1 VPRQAALRNEPDAEI
16 RPDLIPFPALGPPS
30 AWPGPLPIIS
40 RRRPRIE
47 RVRLGGKAARES
59 EKRNQT
65 AQTASLTTLAPVAC
79 GHNPGDRSWQK
90 KRAAAR
96 QPSAPARKGC
106 SSYDLSRSNLILPLE
121 TDPNAATPVAAS
133 LVLTPAIS
141 VGIGIGPL
149 PITRRRHEPLRPAG
163 SHRPCQQSPSSLQTM
178 AADAAVTL
186 NARMP
191 AAPNRAVP
199 RHFIVFLLNSSFDV
213 QPKRLVARFVSIG
226 GDAGQHAPKSA
237 IGLDFARLR
246 DHSPAN
252 FDWEGALWRRKRCS
266 NFRGW

>member
-1 VPRQAALRNEPDAEI
+1 MS
-16 RPDLIPFPALGPPS
+16 G
-30 AWPGPLPIIS
+30 
-40 RRRPRIE
+40 
-47 RVRLGGKAARES
+47 VRLGGKAARES

-65 AQTASLTTLAPVAC
+65 TQAASLTTLAPVAC
-79 GHNPGDRSWQK
+79 GHNPGESWQK

-149 PITRRRHEPLRPAG
+149 PIVAVDMNPYVRRVVIGLLDMPAI
-163 SHRPCQQSPSSLQTM
+163 
-178 AADAAVTL
+178 AVL
-186 NARMP
+186 VANNGG

-199 RHFIVFLLNSSFDV
+199 RYFIVFLLNSSFDV